1 MAPISL
7 VNLPHLKLESFKS
20 KSRAMFRSQ
29 WLLSWGAAGLLLIPC
44 GAVAQVNVLTYH
56 NDNGRTGQNLNET
69 ILTPANVNQST
80 FGKIFTYNV
89 DGYVYAQPLY
99 VSGVN
104 IPGQGI
110 HNVVLVATENNTVYA
125 LDADSNTGSNNGVLW
140 HINFGPAAP
149 TPVANFEFTPI
160 EPEVGITG
168 TPVVDPSSGIMY
180 IDAFT
185 EVDGNFS
192 HSIHALNITNGT
204 EMAFSPVT
212 VSATF
217 PGVGAG
223 SSGGV
228 QTFQPGQELQ
238 RCALTLAN
246 GILYVAYAGYTD
258 MTTTYPFQGWI
269 IGFNASNLQ
278 QLPTYVFNTTPNGT
292 TAQFGSIAGG
302 GGIWMGGGGLAVDAS
317 NNLYFVTGDGN
328 FNAFNGSGGTEY
340 GDSFVKLSTSGG
352 LSVADYFT
360 PQNQAFYRTND
371 LDVGSGA
378 VMLLPDQPGSIPH
391 MMIGAGKPGTA
402 YLINRDQMTAGN
414 DHFDASQDAVLT
426 SVQLAGDCYNT
437 PTYFNGTIY
446 YSAQNDHLVG
456 YAVSDA
462 SIPQIPNQIGS
473 RIFGYPGVTPCVSAN
488 GTSNGIVWGVQRSPP
503 SGSGTVLFACRATN
517 ISTEIYN
524 STQAG
529 ARDQLTNGVKFIV
542 PTVANGKVYVG
553 GQSNLTV
560 FGPLDGALQF
570 SSLNYVVQKGAGTA
584 TITVNRVGG
593 SQSAVQ
599 VHYATASGGTAT
611 EGQDYV
617 STSGSLSWAVGDLSP
632 KTFSVTILDN
642 AEAQTNQTVFLTL
655 SNATGGAILPA
666 SPNAVLTISEGPYDV
681 WKFTHFGENAN
692 NPAIAGN
699 TADPTG
705 DGIPNIL
712 KYAFALDPNTADTN
726 RPVGGS
732 IVSNHFQLQFNRN
745 TFATDLSYTVEAAG
759 SLTDSWSDL
768 LTYSWSTG
776 WVTNLPGSTV
786 IESAPAGSPPDQPA
800 GVTITDPVNTTGPAA
815 TNRFFRLQIQQ

>member
-1 MAPISL
+1 MLASKRL
-7 VNLPHLKLESFKS
+7 V
-20 KSRAMFRSQ
+20 
-29 WLLSWGAAGLLLIPC
+29 SWGAAGLLIPC
-44 GAVAQVNVLTYH
+44 AVAAQVNVLTYH
-56 NDNGRTGQNLNET
+56 NDCGRTGQNLNEA
-69 ILTPANVNQST
+69 ILTPVNVNQST

-99 VSGVN
+99 VSDVN

-110 HNVVLVATENNTVYA
+110 HNVSFVATENNTVYA
-125 LDADSNTGSNNGVLW
+125 LDADSNIGTNGGVLW
-140 HINFGPAAP
+140 KINLGPAAP

-160 EPEVGITG
+160 QPEVGITS
-168 TPVVDPSSGIMY
+168 TPVIDPSSGIMY
-180 IDAFT
+180 VDAFT
-185 EVDGNFS
+185 EVSGNFS

-212 VSATF
+212 VSASV

-228 QTFQPGQELQ
+228 QAFQASQELQ
-238 RCALTLAN
+238 RSALTLAN
-246 GILYVAYAGYTD
+246 GILYVAFAGYTD
-258 MTTTYPFQGWI
+258 MTDTDPFHGWV

-278 QLPTYVFNTTPNGT
+278 QLPSYVFNTTPNGT
-292 TAQFGSIAGG
+292 TAQFGSIAGE
-302 GGIWMGGGGLAVDAS
+302 GGIWMGGDGLAVDAN
-317 NNLYFVTGDGN
+317 NNLYFMSGDGN

-340 GDSFVKLSTSGG
+340 GDSFVKLSSSGG

-360 PQNQAFYRTND
+360 PQNQAYYRTND
-371 LDVGSGA
+371 LDVGSGG

-414 DHFDASQDAVLT
+414 DHYDTSQDAVLAT
-426 SVQLAGDCYNT
+426 VQLAGGSYIT
-437 PTYFNGTIY
+437 PAYFNGTIY
-446 YSAQNDHLVG
+446 YAAWEDHLVG
-456 YAVSDA
+456 YVVSNE
-462 SIPQIPNQIGS
+462 SIGPIPNQVGS
-473 RIFGYPGVTPCVSAN
+473 RIMGYPGCNPVVSAN
-488 GTSNGIVWGVQRSPP
+488 GASNGIVWGVQRGPA
-503 SGSGTVLFACRATN
+503 SGSGPTVLWACNATN

-529 ARDQLTNGVKFIV
+529 SRDQLTNGVKFIV

-560 FGPLDGALQF
+560 FGLLDGALQF
-570 SSLNYVVQKGAGTA
+570 SAPNYSVPKAAGTA

-599 VHYATASGGTAT
+599 VHYATAAGGTAIA
-611 EGQDYV
+611 GQDYV
-617 STSGSLSWAVGDLSP
+617 STSGTLNWAAGDLSP
-632 KTFSVTILDN
+632 KTFPVTILDEADAETN
-642 AEAQTNQTVFLTL
+642 ATVFLTL
-655 SNATGGAILPA
+655 SNATGGAILSA
-666 SPNAVLTISEGPYDV
+666 SSNAVLTITEGPYDV
-681 WKFTHFGENAN
+681 WKFTFFGANAN

-705 DGIPNIL
+705 DGIVNIL
-712 KYAFALDPNTADTN
+712 KYALALNPNQADTN
-726 RPVGGS
+726 RPVAGA

-745 TFATDLSYTVEAAG
+745 TFATDLTYTVEATS
-759 SLTDSWSDL
+759 SLTDLWSDL
-768 LTYSWSTG
+768 LTYSWPTG

-786 IESAPAGSPPDQPA
+786 IESTPIGSPPNQPV
-800 GVTITDPVNTTGPAA
+800 GVTITDPVNATSPVA